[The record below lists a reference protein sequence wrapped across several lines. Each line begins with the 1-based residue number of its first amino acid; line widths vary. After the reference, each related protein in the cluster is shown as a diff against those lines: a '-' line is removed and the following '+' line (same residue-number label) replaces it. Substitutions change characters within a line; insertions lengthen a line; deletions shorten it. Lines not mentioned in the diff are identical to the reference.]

1 MALCESLAP
10 GPGWDLRPRRRKH
23 GVLTTGLP
31 EKSSTFLDG
40 RGTQSLPQIPGR
52 CSGVERTV
60 CSQGMWRKRTS
71 PWQEERGQALCGFSL
86 CSNPYLLL
94 EQHLTEEDGAT
105 APFLISSCG
114 PFLCTAHPRQ
124 LLFRPPAAQE
134 PMSNAP
140 AIAVLCHTRRNPRA
154 QSSGIS
160 RSWRD
165 FPWAGC
171 LGLHVT

>member
-1 MALCESLAP
+1 MGPASPTLEAWSLNH
-10 GPGWDLRPRRRKH
+10 WTTRE
-23 GVLTTGLP
+23 VLY
-31 EKSSTFLDG
+31 FLDG

-52 CSGVERTV
+52 CSRAERTV

-114 PFLCTAHPRQ
+114 PFLRTAHPRQ
-124 LLFRPPAAQE
+124 LLLRPPAAQE
-134 PMSNAP
+134 PMSNTP
-140 AIAVLCHTRRNPRA
+140 AIAVLCHTRHNPSKA
-154 QSSGIS
+154 PLNCIS
-160 RSWRD
+160 AMLPCDHPIR
-165 FPWAGC
+165 
-171 LGLHVT
+171 LNE